1 MLSGKEQL
9 DKNWRSLKIVFQ
21 LGLQDTKLSYIIITK
36 YYRFCFGVK
45 RAMKMAWDELEGS
58 QNTIYALGPLIHNKQ
73 AVSKYEER
81 GLQTVDT
88 IENIPLNNKM
98 IIRSHGVSEKIYN
111 DAKEKDLDNAL
122 NIYDMTY
129 KTKIREKE

>member
-45 RAMKMAWDELEGS
+45 NVQYQGVTERAINDSAG
-58 QNTIYALGPLIHNKQ
+58 I
-73 AVSKYEER
+73 
-81 GLQTVDT
+81 GL
-88 IENIPLNNKM
+88 
-98 IIRSHGVSEKIYN
+98 IIRGKHAHGPE
-111 DAKEKDLDNAL
+111 
-122 NIYDMTY
+122 
-129 KTKIREKE
+129 